1 MCESSSGVDV
11 DFLKFVVALTHKK
24 MQLLGGH
31 DFILGYCTDVEGN
44 LDFWHKYVDIS
55 PVLYGLL
62 GCVICI

>member
-1 MCESSSGVDV
+1 
-11 DFLKFVVALTHKK
+11 

-62 GCVICI
+62 GCVICIIIYTSR